1 MNLALEEAL
10 VNVINYA
17 YPEGTSG
24 LITLDITTSADADGR
39 HITLTLSDSGA
50 PFDPT
55 ARPEAD
61 VSDNIDTRREGGL
74 GIFFYTNLMDSVS
87 YRRSDDGRN
96 ILSMSKTYEI

>member
-24 LITLDITTSADADGR
+24 LITLDVTAFTDADGR
-39 HITLTLSDSGA
+39 HIALTLSDSGA

-55 ARPEAD
+55 AQPEAD
-61 VSDNIDTRREGGL
+61 VSGSIDARREGGL
-74 GIFFYTNLMDSVS
+74 GIYFYTNLMDNVS
-87 YRRSDDGRN
+87 YRRSDDGQN
-96 ILSMSKTYEI
+96 ILSMTKTYTI